1 MGIVNRE
8 NFVTAPEHA
17 PSKDYSKTYGQT
29 CDPHQSSRIQAL
41 FNIAVEE
48 MNLEGEQET
57 VKLASARSLS
67 TVFTSAMEDSSEKA
81 MCEVFVAQLL
91 AQCMSYILQ
100 VAYLATVLTYFDS
113 NKKEKVIID
122 IGDNNKPIL
131 VIEDADEADEKI
143 EAERAL
149 LSVIM
154 ADFDQSD
161 VQLKPR
167 RSRRSNRR
175 QRTSA
180 ERKRK

>member
-1 MGIVNRE
+1 MG
-8 NFVTAPEHA
+8 
-17 PSKDYSKTYGQT
+17 
-29 CDPHQSSRIQAL
+29 
-41 FNIAVEE
+41 
-48 MNLEGEQET
+48 GEQEAA
-57 VKLASARSLS
+57 KLASVCCDA
-67 TVFTSAMEDSSEKA
+67 TVDTTAALDDSNEKA

-91 AQCMSYILQ
+91 AQCMTYILH
-100 VAYLATVLTYFDS
+100 VAYLATVLTYFEPS
-113 NKKEKVIID
+113 QKQKYTMD

-131 VIEDADEADEKI
+131 VLDDADDTDEKI

-167 RSRRSNRR
+167 RSRRGNRR

-180 ERKRK
+180 ERRRR

>member
-1 MGIVNRE
+1 MGNRD

-29 CDPHQSSRIQAL
+29 CDPHQSARIQAL

-48 MNLEGEQET
+48 MNLEGEREAA
-57 VKLASARSLS
+57 KLANVSCDA
-67 TVFTSAMEDSSEKA
+67 TVVPAAALDDCNEKA

-91 AQCMSYILQ
+91 AQCMTYILH
-100 VAYLATVLTYFDS
+100 VAYLATVLTYFEP
-113 NKKEKVIID
+113 NKTKKALTMD

-131 VIEDADEADEKI
+131 VIDDADDADEKI

-154 ADFDQSD
+154 ADFDQGD

-167 RSRRSNRR
+167 RSRRGNRR

-180 ERKRK
+180 ERKRR